1 MYTYICSC
9 VYNFDEN
16 YYYVFKIFNVS
27 IFQMFDVE
35 EMINFNSFKW
45 KCNMQIFNQTVLN
58 MKVPHIA

>member
-35 EMINFNSFKW
+35 EMINFNSSK
-45 KCNMQIFNQTVLN
+45 
-58 MKVPHIA
+58 